1 MIVRYFP
8 AKPNIAIFLSAS
20 QYRSTNPKRR
30 RKMLSEA
37 MVSMIEKM
45 NAKVASNTENMVEIE
60 FSNSALDSDV
70 IDIDDAILKHYE
82 LCKTDVSREVDNH
95 NGKLYVIFYLKSQV
109 PISTQHPEVLSEGYD

>member
-1 MIVRYFP
+1 
-8 AKPNIAIFLSAS
+8 
-20 QYRSTNPKRR
+20 
-30 RKMLSEA
+30 MLSEA